1 MIRALHLIA
10 CLSFGAVLAAA
21 DDATMASA
29 SATPAATATGA
40 APAGGSSATSAAA
53 KPDKDD
59 PLSAMTEEEEWR
71 FNPGEDRAD
80 PWYDYPTELRL
91 NAAAAND
98 NAVTNNTTTVA
109 PLDPMILFRQEKDK
123 IISLLQAHKYAEVV
137 NLAENSLHRASLMP
151 DQSPDVQRLVVEITG
166 YRDQAQSALVRD
178 EAQASFDA
186 LDLQVEGIMWS
197 ESGNRLALIAGEPK
211 ALGVADR
218 VKDCVI
224 INIDTDRVDFRYH
237 YKRQRFEFPRYVG
250 ENKTK

>member
-1 MIRALHLIA
+1 M
-10 CLSFGAVLAAA
+10 
-21 DDATMASA
+21 
-29 SATPAATATGA
+29 
-40 APAGGSSATSAAA
+40 
-53 KPDKDD
+53 
-59 PLSAMTEEEEWR
+59 
-71 FNPGEDRAD
+71 
-80 PWYDYPTELRL
+80 
-91 NAAAAND
+91 
-98 NAVTNNTTTVA
+98 
-109 PLDPMILFRQEKDK
+109 EK
-123 IISLLQAHKYAEVV
+123 
-137 NLAENSLHRASLMP
+137 NSLHRANGMP